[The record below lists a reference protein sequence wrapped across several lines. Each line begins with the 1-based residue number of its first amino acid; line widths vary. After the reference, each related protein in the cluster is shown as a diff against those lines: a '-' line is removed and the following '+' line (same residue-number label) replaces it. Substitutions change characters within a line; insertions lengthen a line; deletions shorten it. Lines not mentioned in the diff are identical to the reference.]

1 MKSLVIGELRAHA
14 PYDELEPE
22 ALDYLSQGLRLAYH
36 ARGELIVGP
45 ESGAVDR
52 LRIIKQGAVRGSG
65 GAADVLLGPGETF
78 PLGALVGR
86 RPAAYHYRAE
96 ADTFCWELEAPRF
109 HGLLEKSARF
119 RRFATEHLAA
129 LAERSQRALR
139 GEAAQAALDSA
150 NMLAP
155 LKSVLRRQP
164 VECAEDTPLGDAVR
178 RMHAERVG
186 SIVIVD
192 AGRRPSG
199 IFTTVDLLEAVASGA
214 PLGQRIAAR
223 MTPQPVTLEEEATL
237 ADAALA
243 MARHGFRHVVVTR
256 DGRLAGVVSERD
268 LFALQRFGLRRTLE
282 RIRGAAVLERLVEA
296 AQDIRRLARHL
307 LAQGVAAGPLTAM
320 VSALND
326 ALTRRVIELAAQ
338 RRPLAGAWCWLA
350 LGSEGRME
358 QTFVTDQDNALMVE
372 GDKAPFLQFAD
383 QVNRDLDA
391 CGFPLCKGEI
401 MARNPRWCLTPQ
413 EWRAAFDGW
422 IRNTDPQ
429 ALMHA
434 AIFFDLRALA
444 GEARLASGLREA
456 VLAQSRANR
465 AFLRA
470 MALAALQAR
479 PPLGLLA
486 DFSADELDLKLSGTR
501 PFVDAARVLALAAG
515 SGETNTAARLQA
527 AGEGTAAE
535 AFHYLQTLRLRRE
548 SNRVAVADLSDID
561 RRVLKGAFRAASL
574 LQQRLGLD
582 YAA

>member
-1 MKSLVIGELRAHA
+1 
-14 PYDELEPE
+14 
-22 ALDYLSQGLRLAYH
+22 
-36 ARGELIVGP
+36 
-45 ESGAVDR
+45 
-52 LRIIKQGAVRGSG
+52 
-65 GAADVLLGPGETF
+65 
-78 PLGALVGR
+78 
-86 RPAAYHYRAE
+86 
-96 ADTFCWELEAPRF
+96 
-109 HGLLEKSARF
+109 
-119 RRFATEHLAA
+119 
-129 LAERSQRALR
+129 
-139 GEAAQAALDSA
+139 
-150 NMLAP
+150 
-155 LKSVLRRQP
+155 
-164 VECAEDTPLGDAVR
+164 
-178 RMHAERVG
+178 
-186 SIVIVD
+186 
-192 AGRRPSG
+192 
-199 IFTTVDLLEAVASGA
+199 
-214 PLGQRIAAR
+214 
-223 MTPQPVTLEEEATL
+223 
-237 ADAALA
+237 
-243 MARHGFRHVVVTR
+243 
-256 DGRLAGVVSERD
+256 
-268 LFALQRFGLRRTLE
+268 
-282 RIRGAAVLERLVEA
+282 
-296 AQDIRRLARHL
+296 
-307 LAQGVAAGPLTAM
+307 
-320 VSALND
+320 
-326 ALTRRVIELAAQ
+326 
-338 RRPLAGAWCWLA
+338 
-350 LGSEGRME
+350 
-358 QTFVTDQDNALMVE
+358 
-372 GDKAPFLQFAD
+372 
-383 QVNRDLDA
+383 VNRDLDA